1 MENVKHKEIFE
12 RRRLRLQ
19 ELVAKHGSQKALSDA
34 VGIDSTVISR
44 MLYPEGKKNKRNIG
58 ELSAR
63 SIEQELNLPSGWM
76 DSFDIENVSNDEGL
90 VALNPRQ
97 KILLE
102 LFGELPDSEADEL
115 LEALKEKKRHYDEL
129 YEELNRKRQGKVS

>member
-63 SIEQELNLPSGWM
+63 SIEQELNLPLGWM

-129 YEELNRKRQGKVS
+129 YEELNRKRQNKAS